1 MPMQQPALYG
11 SDELSKHHE
20 SGLWGSR
27 LLVDHFDERAMR
39 TPDKVAIV
47 EAHRS
52 HTYAQVKVATQNLAA
67 GLLDLGVGRGDV
79 VAVQSPNWAEL
90 PMLHLA
96 TDRIGAI
103 FLPLSEGFREKELL
117 HLLNK
122 AQAKVLFCPAQ
133 SKGQNHIAFMQS
145 LQKSIGLLRHIIP
158 MRGTGED
165 GGARHLANFESM
177 VASTGWRQTL
187 GEEGLVRMRAT
198 SDAPSHVMVSSGST
212 GMPRCSLFSDN
223 NTLVKLV
230 QQYLHASDVT
240 SSDVAAALAPAG
252 TGATGYNYPILAMLL
267 HGGTSVLL
275 EHWSGSNV
283 QAALDLMEKHACTMA
298 VAVPAQLVMLVNVAE
313 QSKRKLPT
321 LRVITNSGAKLLP
334 QVAEAAERLFSC
346 KVQVIYGTSEAG
358 ATAMTSI
365 YDSDEKRRNTVG
377 RPLVGQQVK
386 LIDDDG
392 VEVSVGNTGEVCWRG
407 ANKSFGFL
415 HDFESTHKVWDAEG
429 WMHSG
434 DLGMFD
440 PEGYLCIVGRK
451 KDMIIRGGQNIN
463 PGAIEEVLLK
473 HPSVHEVAVVGFEDA
488 VLGERI
494 AACVVSDDRTM
505 HLDMLKA
512 LVLAQGLAA
521 WHQPEMLMVLDELP
535 RNVGGKI
542 DKRALATLAAA
553 RASAESEGA
562 KAAA

>member
-1 MPMQQPALYG
+1 MQQPALYG
-11 SDELSKHHE
+11 NDTFSKYYE

-27 LLVDHFDERAMR
+27 LLVDFFDERALL

-52 HTYAQVKVATQNLAA
+52 HTYVQVKAATQNLAA
-67 GLLDLGVGRGDV
+67 ALLDLGVCKGDV
-79 VAVQSPNWAEL
+79 VAVQSPNWTEL

-122 AQAKVLFCPAQ
+122 AQAKVLFCPAK

-145 LQKSIGLLRHIIP
+145 LQKNIGLLRHIP
-158 MRGTGED
+158 MRGTMEGE
-165 GGARHLANFESM
+165 GAGRLANFESM
-177 VASTGWRQTL
+177 VASTAWRQTL
-187 GEEGLVRMRAT
+187 GEEGLARMRST

-230 QQYLHASDVT
+230 QQYVQASDVT

-275 EHWSGSNV
+275 EHWSSSNV
-283 QAALDLMEKHACTMA
+283 QAALDLMENTACTMA
-298 VAVPAQLVMLVNVAE
+298 VAVPAQLVMLVNAAE

-365 YDSDEKRRNTVG
+365 HDSDEKRRNTVG

-392 VEVSVGNTGEVCWRG
+392 VEVPVGNTGEVCWRG

-440 PEGYLCIVGRK
+440 PDGYLCIVGRK

-463 PGAIEEVLLK
+463 PGAIEEALLK
-473 HPSVHEVAVVGFEDA
+473 HPSIHEVAVVGFEDA

-494 AACVVSDDRTM
+494 AACVVSGDSAI

-512 LVLAQGLAA
+512 MVLAQGLAA

-553 RASAESEGA
+553 RANAAFKGT
-562 KAAA
+562 KAVA